1 MALWSLIDDPDYTL
15 TSHSGGNIGLEP
27 AIYYCRVSTHTVA
40 SRGKSL
46 KWRMI
51 IYSSSM
57 CVCLCIYAGS
67 YECARGNAPCV
78 CGLTICARRYI
89 CAWLAVR
96 VGLDG
101 LPSRTACWEILVGV
115 ELMLWARLIS

>member
-1 MALWSLIDDPDYTL
+1 MCLFIQA
-15 TSHSGGNIGLEP
+15 
-27 AIYYCRVSTHTVA
+27 V
-40 SRGKSL
+40 
-46 KWRMI
+46 
-51 IYSSSM
+51 
-57 CVCLCIYAGS
+57 CVCACVYAHGCK
-67 YECARGNAPCV
+67 CARGYSPGV